1 MSSNNINANNQNSTK
16 DDFFFDPTYTYTHKT
31 NESITTDLSI
41 LDESP
46 KWKELYTSHELA
58 YFRGELATSSPESY
72 TTDEIR
78 EISIAMDASTAEV
91 EIALHADFA
100 SMPPRAQAAMLDL
113 LQKAD
118 PDNFQWWLRILVGKT
133 PDSPESV
140 VSATA

>member
-1 MSSNNINANNQNSTK
+1 MSSTNINANNQNSTK

-91 EIALHADFA
+91 EIALHADFET
-100 SMPPRAQAAMLDL
+100 
-113 LQKAD
+113 K
-118 PDNFQWWLRILVGKT
+118 
-133 PDSPESV
+133 
-140 VSATA
+140 